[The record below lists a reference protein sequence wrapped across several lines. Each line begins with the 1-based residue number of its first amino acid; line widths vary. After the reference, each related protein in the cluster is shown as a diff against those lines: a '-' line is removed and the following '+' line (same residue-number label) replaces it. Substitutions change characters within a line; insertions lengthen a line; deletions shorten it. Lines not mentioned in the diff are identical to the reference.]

1 MQIILNEKYSVRLS
15 SQSLG
20 YVGETNAR
28 TITFS
33 GLETDGAQA
42 YKMRFEYTDGV
53 SYDVDITSGT
63 YTVDGSLLR
72 TAGKVQAQILA
83 YSADGG
89 NYELVKKSNVFE
101 LNIKPSLEGEPA
113 PIPTYEQAAGALE
126 KVLAAEK
133 SSAENAEKSETA
145 GNAAQAAQNA
155 AETAKSEAEKSAESA
170 VKAAEN
176 AAQSETAAKTSE
188 SNAAGNALRAETA
201 AQSAETSANQAAQY
215 KSEISEYMALLPQ
228 FSYDSETETLTITTA
243 G

>member
-1 MQIILNEKYSVRLS
+1 MQITLNEKYSVMRNTTT
-15 SQSLG
+15 LG

-42 YKMRFEYTDGV
+42 YKMRFEYPDGI

-72 TAGKVQAQILA
+72 AACKVQAQILA
-83 YSADGG
+83 YAADGE
-89 NYELVKKSNVFE
+89 NYTLVKKSNVFD

-133 SSAENAEKSETA
+133 SSAENAEKSATA
-145 GNAAQAAQNA
+145 SNAAQAAQNA
-155 AETAKSEAEKSAESA
+155 AETAKSEVMELAESA

-176 AAQSETAAKTSE
+176 AAQSETVAKTSAD
-188 SNAAGNALRAETA
+188 NAAGSALTAENSA
-201 AQSAETSANQAAQY
+201 SSAETSANQAEQY
-215 KSEISEYMALLPQ
+215 KSEMSEYMALLPQ